1 MHKKLIIL
9 LPITVVGGL
18 LGLDGLLINPIYAG
32 SFFDDSKKESFF
44 NPAANKAIIRELL
57 YYLKFHL
64 VSKGK
69 GQKAEEI
76 SELIELFD

>member
-1 MHKKLIIL
+1 MKIEE
-9 LPITVVGGL
+9 
-18 LGLDGLLINPIYAG
+18 
-32 SFFDDSKKESFF
+32 KESFF